1 MKISS
6 KKIQRNAQ
14 SGNIYAENLVNL
26 SPGNLKKTAIYSP
39 NLVKKSIYVVIP
51 AYNESKTIKSVI
63 EELKDRN
70 LNMIIIDDGSQDET
84 YGIAKN
90 SIYNT
95 NGSIYR
101 HVLNRGLGAAL
112 KTGID
117 AALANNADIIVT
129 FDADGQHDPNDI
141 LNVCKPII
149 EGKVDVVIG
158 KRDFEEMPISKKYG
172 NQIMNTLT
180 RIFYGIHVNDSQ
192 SGLRAFSRYAA
203 GFLDINSRGYGVS
216 SEIIG
221 EIKKHDLKLEEVEIK
236 TIYTDY
242 SMAKGTNLN
251 VGLKILFK
259 LIIDLIKKV

>member
-6 KKIQRNAQ
+6 KKINE
-14 SGNIYAENLVNL
+14 NISLGDTYNENLVNL
-26 SPGNLKKTAIYSP
+26 NQPNLEKTDIYSP
-39 NLVKKSIYVVIP
+39 DLIKNDIYVVVP
-51 AYNESKTIKSVI
+51 AYNESKTIRDVI

-70 LNMIIIDDGSQDET
+70 LNIIIIDDGSHDET
-84 YGIAKN
+84 YMIAK
-90 SIYNT
+90 SSLYNA
-95 NGSIYR
+95 NGSIYK

-129 FDADGQHDPNDI
+129 FDADGQHDPDDI
-141 LNVCKPII
+141 LNVCMPII
-149 EGKVDVVIG
+149 EGNADVVIG
-158 KRDFEEMPISKKYG
+158 KRNFEEMPLSKKFG
-172 NQIMNTLT
+172 NQIMNSIT
-180 RIFYGIHVNDSQ
+180 RIFYGIRVNDSQ

-221 EIKKHDLKLEEVEIK
+221 EIKKHNLRLEEVEIK

-259 LIIDLIKKV
+259 LIIDVIKRV

>member
-6 KKIQRNAQ
+6 EKIERNIQ
-14 SGNIYAENLVNL
+14 SGERHTKNLVNL
-26 SPGNLKKTAIYSP
+26 NRQDLEKSDIYSS
-39 NLVKKSIYVVIP
+39 NLIKKNIYVVIP

-70 LNMIIIDDGSQDET
+70 LNMIIIDDGSHDET
-84 YGIAKN
+84 YRIAEN
-90 SIYNT
+90 SLYNAD
-95 NGSIYR
+95 GSIYR

-117 AALANNADIIVT
+117 AALSNNAYIIVT

-141 LNVCKPII
+141 LNVCMPLI
-149 EGKVDVVIG
+149 EGKADVVIG
-158 KRDFEEMPISKKYG
+158 KRDFEKMPGSKKLG
-172 NQIMNTLT
+172 NQIMNTIT

-192 SGLRAFSRYAA
+192 SGLRAFNKEAA

-221 EIKKHDLKLEEVEIK
+221 EIKKHNLKLDEVEIK

-242 SMAKGTNLN
+242 SMAKGTNLK

-259 LIIDLIKKV
+259 LIVDVIKRV